1 MAAGIDIRHARSC
14 QSRARGR
21 CTCKPTFQ
29 AHVFDSRTGK
39 RIRKTVPDEERRPA
53 VAAGRDVHRG
63 AAVVDEHVA
72 TDAEIAAVVGVKGR
86 DQPEAGVYL
95 AAGELGEA
103 RAHRVGVVGRQCV
116 QPGDEAPG
124 AADPRDDVGGLR
136 STGVDHGRMLA
147 RRHGEIV
154 PEPADIA
161 SSSAGVRADG
171 CARDAGAA

>member
-14 QSRARGR
+14 QSRAGGR

-72 TDAEIAAVVGVKGR
+72 TDAEVAAVVGVKGR

-116 QPGDEAPG
+116 QPVT
-124 AADPRDDVGGLR
+124 RR
-136 STGVDHGRMLA
+136 QA
-147 RRHGEIV
+147 RRIPATTSADSAV
-154 PEPADIA
+154 PAWITVACSRGAMARSCPSPRTSLAPVPA
-161 SSSAGVRADG
+161 
-171 CARDAGAA
+171 

>member
-14 QSRARGR
+14 QSRAGGR

-72 TDAEIAAVVGVKGR
+72 TDAEVAAVVGVKGR

-103 RAHRVGVVGRQCV
+103 RAHRV
-116 QPGDEAPG
+116 
-124 AADPRDDVGGLR
+124 DDVGGLR

-161 SSSAGVRADG
+161 SSSARVRADG